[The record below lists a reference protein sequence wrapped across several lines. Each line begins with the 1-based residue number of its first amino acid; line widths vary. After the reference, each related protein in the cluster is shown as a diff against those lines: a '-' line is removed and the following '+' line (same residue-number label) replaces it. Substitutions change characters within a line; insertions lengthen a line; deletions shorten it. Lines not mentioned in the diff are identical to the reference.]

1 MMDMEDVLRGM
12 NIPVSLDGKERKTF
26 TPPKISEIQ
35 AASAATDEVKNN
47 KITEYLAKANIPKRF
62 KPSTFELL
70 DNHGVPKW
78 CKDEYEQ
85 VKGYARNFK
94 ANKEKGYGIIFSGSV
109 GTMKT
114 TLAVACLQS
123 VISQGYRGYFVSM
136 PELLDILFSSEKQD
150 RREFE
155 KSVKSVGLLVIDD
168 MGAEYGTDWVVNKV
182 DSIITHRY
190 NELLPTIITTNLTK
204 EEMKGRY
211 MERVYDRLKQTSL
224 MFSGTSDSLRTS
236 PKVVTR

>member
-1 MMDMEDVLRGM
+1 M
-12 NIPVSLDGKERKTF
+12 
-26 TPPKISEIQ
+26 
-35 AASAATDEVKNN
+35 
-47 KITEYLAKANIPKRF
+47 
-62 KPSTFELL
+62 
-70 DNHGVPKW
+70 
-78 CKDEYEQ
+78 
-85 VKGYARNFK
+85 
-94 ANKEKGYGIIFSGSV
+94 
-109 GTMKT
+109 
-114 TLAVACLQS
+114 
-123 VISQGYRGYFVSM
+123 
-136 PELLDILFSSEKQD
+136 
-150 RREFE
+150 
-155 KSVKSVGLLVIDD
+155 KSVGLLVIDD